1 MYNVDGAWGSVVV
14 QSSFVLFFIT
24 KVNYGEMS
32 LLLVLDNDDLG
43 SRVLAYITDMSLSAC
58 KLTQSSFVGRNR
70 GIILLF

>member
-1 MYNVDGAWGSVVV
+1 
-14 QSSFVLFFIT
+14 
-24 KVNYGEMS
+24 MS

-58 KLTQSSFVGRNR
+58 KLTQSTFVGRNR